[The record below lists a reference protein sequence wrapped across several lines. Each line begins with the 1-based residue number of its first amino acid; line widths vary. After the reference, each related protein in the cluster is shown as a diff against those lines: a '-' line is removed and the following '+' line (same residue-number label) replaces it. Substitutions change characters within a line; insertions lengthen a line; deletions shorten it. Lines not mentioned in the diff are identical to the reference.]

1 MPKPAAWNDEPECG
15 HEVANAYQTH
25 YCTYIRVPRLLTL
38 QHPQSPDELL
48 LVTALQWYELWL
60 KVLITDL
67 RAALA
72 DPAAGSGQTYESIK
86 LLRRG
91 IELFKLFDT
100 HADLAEAIIIRELGL
115 TKPVCTSAEKRD
127 ALSEQFARL
136 ERLARPLLRALDRR
150 GTGSRDTARV
160 KPVPILHT
168 SPMPEAAVVVR
179 EYAARLKAFQ
189 ARHRKFVKATL
200 SLRKTKAPAYA
211 EWLRLPD
218 LLNLQDGL
226 KAAWTERGQPPAA
239 FWKPEDISP
248 DEMMFV
254 VVHQCF
260 EVWFKVILDHVDR
273 AIPLIWRNEIIEA
286 TRLLRRAALIQR
298 LLVQQIQIPATML
311 PLDFMRFRSQR
322 MEQGGKVL
330 YTGLSPASGTESY
343 QFREIEIVC
352 GLRDDPVFQKYLAGT
367 DSLPI
372 RLLTPR
378 QRERLRQPTLP
389 EAFRRAVQAR
399 GLSGFDSL
407 FTPADVPNPHADLA
421 RLADVL
427 IEFDE
432 FFRFWR
438 FSHVSMVEKMIGAK
452 SGTGFLGPEYLMET
466 AGIKIQEK
474 NRVFEER
481 QVRPRFFEE
490 LWAVRTRLSSY

>member
-1 MPKPAAWNDEPECG
+1 MPKPAVWDDEPECG
-15 HEVANAYQTH
+15 HEVACAYQTH

-38 QHPQSPDELL
+38 QQPQSPDELL
-48 LVTALQWYELWL
+48 LITVYQWHELWF
-60 KVLITDL
+60 KVLLTDL

-72 DPAAGSGQTYESIK
+72 DTSQTYEPIK

-91 IELFKLFDT
+91 IELLKLLDT
-100 HADLAEAIIIRELGL
+100 HADFAEAALVLDLGL
-115 TKPVCTSAEKRD
+115 ARPVRAAEDKR
-127 ALSEQFARL
+127 AAISEQFSEL
-136 ERLARPLLRALDRR
+136 EKLTRPLLRALDLPGR
-150 GTGSRDTARV
+150 GNTVAARF
-160 KPVPILHT
+160 KPIPILHT
-168 SPMPEAAVVVR
+168 SPMPEAAAVVR
-179 EYAARLKAFQ
+179 EYAARFKAFL
-189 ARHRKFVKATL
+189 ARYQKFVKATL
-200 SLRKTKAPAYA
+200 SLRKTKAPAYS

-226 KAAWTERGQPPAA
+226 KAAWAERGQPPTA
-239 FWKPEDISP
+239 FWKPENISP
-248 DEMMFV
+248 DEMMFI

-273 AIPLIWRNEIIEA
+273 AIPLMLRNDIAEA
-286 TRLLRRAALIQR
+286 TRLLRRVALIQR

-311 PLDFMRFRSQR
+311 PLDFMRFRSQK
-322 MEQGGKVL
+322 MEQDGKAL

-367 DSLPI
+367 DKLPI

-378 QRERLRQPTLP
+378 QRERLKQPTLP
-389 EAFRRAVQAR
+389 EAFRRVVERR
-399 GLSGFDSL
+399 GLPSFDAL
-407 FTPADVPNPHADLA
+407 FTPANIPNPHADLA
-421 RLADVL
+421 QLADTL

-438 FSHVSMVEKMIGAK
+438 LSHVSMVEKMIGAK

-466 AGIKIQEK
+466 AGIKVQEK

>member
-1 MPKPAAWNDEPECG
+1 MPKPAVWKDEPECG
-15 HEVANAYQTH
+15 HEVASAYQTH

-38 QHPQSPDELL
+38 QPPQSPDELL
-48 LVTALQWYELWL
+48 LLTAYQWYELWF
-60 KVLITDL
+60 KVLLTDV
-67 RAALA
+67 RAIL
-72 DPAAGSGQTYESIK
+72 DNDLTTFEPVK

-100 HADLAEAIIIRELGL
+100 HADCAETLIVRELGL
-115 TKPVCTSAEKRD
+115 TKAVRVFADPRSAAKGTIGPLASDQFAELI
-127 ALSEQFARL
+127 ALSRRL
-136 ERLARPLLRALDRR
+136 SRLRA
-150 GTGSRDTARV
+150 
-160 KPVPILHT
+160 
-168 SPMPEAAVVVR
+168 AAHSALAGALQ
-179 EYAARLKAFQ
+179 EYTARLKAFR
-189 ARHRKFVKATL
+189 ARYQRFVKATL
-200 SLRKTKAPAYA
+200 MPVSRARGRGPAYA
-211 EWLRLPD
+211 DWLRLPD

-226 KAAWTERGQPPAA
+226 KAAWTEPGREPSG
-239 FWKPEDISP
+239 FWKPEHIYP
-248 DEMMFV
+248 DETMFI

-260 EVWFKVILDHVDR
+260 EIWFKVILDHVDR
-273 AIPLIWRNEIIEA
+273 AILLIWRNEIADA

-311 PLDFMRFRSQR
+311 PLDFMRFRAQKIER
-322 MEQGGKVL
+322 DGKTL

-367 DSLPI
+367 DRLPI

-378 QRERLRQPTLP
+378 QRERLQQPTLP
-389 EAFRRAVQAR
+389 EAFRRAVEHR
-399 GLSGFDSL
+399 GLPGFDAL

-421 RLADVL
+421 QLADTL

-438 FSHVSMVEKMIGAK
+438 FGHVSMVEKMIGAK

-466 AGIKIQEK
+466 AGIKVQEK

-490 LWAVRTRLSSY
+490 LWAVRTGMSSY

>member
-1 MPKPAAWNDEPECG
+1 MPKPAVWDDELECG
-15 HEVANAYQTH
+15 HEVACAYQTH

-38 QHPQSPDELL
+38 QQPQSPDELL
-48 LVTALQWYELWL
+48 LITVYQWHELWF
-60 KVLITDL
+60 KVLLTDL

-72 DPAAGSGQTYESIK
+72 APSTGSGQAPTFEPVK

-91 IELFKLFDT
+91 IELLRLCDA
-100 HADLAEAIIIRELGL
+100 HADCAETILVRELGL
-115 TKPVCTSAEKRD
+115 TKAVRAPGGLPASDQFMALMVLSRRLSRLPAAFRLKLAD
-127 ALSEQFARL
+127 ALQEY
-136 ERLARPLLRALDRR
+136 
-150 GTGSRDTARV
+150 TARFQ
-160 KPVPILHT
+160 
-168 SPMPEAAVVVR
+168 SFR
-179 EYAARLKAFQ
+179 ARYQRFA
-189 ARHRKFVKATL
+189 KATL
-200 SLRKTKAPAYA
+200 APQPPSRAQHASGGKRRGPTPAYA

-226 KAAWTERGQPPAA
+226 KAAWAERGQPPTA
-239 FWKPEDISP
+239 FWKPENISP
-248 DEMMFV
+248 DEMMFI

-273 AIPLIWRNEIIEA
+273 AIPLILRNDIAEA
-286 TRLLRRAALIQR
+286 TRLLRRVALIQR

-311 PLDFMRFRSQR
+311 PLDFMRFRSQKR
-322 MEQGGKVL
+322 EQDGKAL

-367 DSLPI
+367 DKLPI

-378 QRERLRQPTLP
+378 QRERLKQPTLP
-389 EAFRRAVQAR
+389 EAFRRAVERR
-399 GLSGFDSL
+399 GLPSFDAL
-407 FTPADVPNPHADLA
+407 FTPANIPNPHADLA
-421 RLADVL
+421 QLADTL

-438 FSHVSMVEKMIGAK
+438 LSHVSMVEKMIGAK

-466 AGIKIQEK
+466 AGIKVQEK

-490 LWAVRTRLSSY
+490 LWAVRTRMSSY